1 MNDFGVLYHQNA
13 RIIFSNSTMSKI
25 TYVALRRSIY
35 PPSRWGGFG
44 AIGYWVLVMGN
55 WLLDIGLDCSSAA
68 IPASNLSPLTSNLS
82 TRLSSGEQRLPRQRR
97 QQTTTLSMPRQQGN
111 PQQEGYL
118 DGRGRSFAC

>member
-1 MNDFGVLYHQNA
+1 MNDFGVLFHQNA

-25 TYVALRRSIY
+25 TFVALRRSIS
-35 PPSRWGGFG
+35 PPSRWGSFWV
-44 AIGYWVLVMGN
+44 IGYWILVMGN
-55 WLLDIGLDCSSAA
+55 WLLDIGLNCSSAA

-97 QQTTTLSMPRQQGN
+97 QQKATLSMLRQQEN